1 MPIVIGIFFLLP
13 LFLGAVLEYL
23 CCRLPRRRFW
33 RFLPPVVVILFL
45 IVAVAVRLQTWESE
59 TVSPLTQLVIFPGVT
74 GVALLLGIY
83 LGWRFWKY
91 LWSPKIIDDL
101 PHS

>member
-1 MPIVIGIFFLLP
+1 MPIVIGMFFLLP
-13 LFLGAVLEYL
+13 LLVGAVVEYL
-23 CCRLPRRRFW
+23 CYRLPRHRFW

-45 IVAVAVRLQTWESE
+45 IVAVVVRLQNWESQ
-59 TVSPLTQLVIFPGVT
+59 TASPLTQLMIFPGVP

-91 LWSPKIIDDL
+91 LWSPRVIDDL
-101 PHS
+101 K

>member
-1 MPIVIGIFFLLP
+1 MSSEFSFCCLCFWGQRWNICAAACP
-13 LFLGAVLEYL
+13 GAGSVGF
-23 CCRLPRRRFW
+23 C
-33 RFLPPVVVILFL
+33 PPVIAVIFL
-45 IVAVAVRLQTWESE
+45 VVAVAVRLQTWESE

-101 PHS
+101 R

>member
-13 LFLGAVLEYL
+13 LFVGALAEYL
-23 CCRLPRRRFW
+23 CCRLPRHRFW

-45 IVAVAVRLQTWESE
+45 IVAVVVRIHNWESQ
-59 TVSPLTQLVIFPGVT
+59 TVSPLTQLMIFPGVP

-91 LWSPKIIDDL
+91 LWSPRVIDDL
-101 PHS
+101 K

>member
-13 LFLGAVLEYL
+13 LLLGAAAEYL
-23 CCRLPRRRFW
+23 CCRLPRHRFW

-45 IVAVAVRLQTWESE
+45 IVAVVVRLQTWESQ
-59 TVSPLTQLVIFPGVT
+59 TVSPLTQLVIFPGVS

-83 LGWRFWKY
+83 LGWRLWKY

-101 PHS
+101 R

>member
-13 LFLGAVLEYL
+13 LLFSAVVEYL
-23 CCRLPRRRFW
+23 CCRLPRYRFW
-33 RFLPPVVVILFL
+33 RFLPPAVVILFL
-45 IVAVAVRLQTWESE
+45 IIAVAVRIQNWESQ
-59 TVSPLTQLVIFPGVT
+59 TVSPLTQLLIFPGVP

-91 LWSPKIIDDL
+91 LWSPRVIDDL
-101 PHS
+101 K

>member
-1 MPIVIGIFFLLP
+1 MPIVIGFFFLLP
-13 LFLGAVLEYL
+13 LFFAVVAEYL

-33 RFLPPVVVILFL
+33 RFLPPAGSAVFL
-45 IVAVAVRLQTWESE
+45 ASAAAVRLRMWESE
-59 TVSPLTQLVIFPGVT
+59 TASPLTQLLIFPGVT
-74 GVALLLGIY
+74 GAALFLGIY

-101 PHS
+101 H

>member
-1 MPIVIGIFFLLP
+1 MPIVIGMFFLLP
-13 LFLGAVLEYL
+13 LFVGALAEYL
-23 CCRLPRRRFW
+23 CCRLPRHRFW

-45 IVAVAVRLQTWESE
+45 IVAVVVRIHNWESQ
-59 TVSPLTQLVIFPGVT
+59 TVSPLTQLMIFPGVP

-91 LWSPKIIDDL
+91 LWSPRVIDDL
-101 PHS
+101 K